1 VNISD
6 PDRPSPDALLRL
18 AKREARGRL
27 KIFLGAAPG
36 VGKTYAML
44 SQGAERLRAG
54 VDVVIGIVETHGRAE
69 TQALVQPLEVIP
81 RKQIDYQ
88 GRVLTEMDIDAVLA
102 RRPTLVLVDEL
113 AHTNA
118 PESRHPK
125 RWQDVEELLDAG
137 IDVLSTLNVQ
147 HIESLNDVVAGFTRV
162 RVRETVPDAVVENA
176 ELEVV
181 DLPPEELIER
191 LKAGKVYVPQ
201 EASRALGHFFS
212 KPNLSALRELA
223 LRRAAQTVDA
233 RMLDDLRASAI
244 SGTYAG
250 GDRILV
256 AVSEQ
261 PGSEILV
268 RTAKRL
274 ADALHA
280 PWTAVYVETPQAE
293 RIDPAEREQ
302 LSGSLSLASSL
313 GATLATVPAANVAA
327 GLVAQV
333 AEMRATQVVL
343 GKSRRRRWLSLHQR
357 SLLERLIDEFEGV
370 AVHVLPIAEPR
381 RAPKLRPA
389 AWGERPAIQWR
400 PYLLSMSFVA
410 LTTVLAI
417 LLNPLVGVNAI
428 DLIYL
433 LPVLAAATLFGLRPG
448 VVVSLAS
455 ALAYNFFFLDP
466 LYTFTIENPQN
477 ALTFFSLT
485 AVAIVASH
493 LAGRLR
499 TQATIGARSARENA
513 ALAALAQT
521 LAQVSDAESTAAAV
535 CSETS
540 RLLDLNTVLLGQQ
553 DGQIRII
560 GSHPPRITL
569 DPVDIVAADWAFS
582 HGEPTGHDTRT
593 LNASDWQYHPLKT
606 SLGVLAVLGI
616 ARDDG
621 KTPVPAD
628 RVVLLTT
635 IIGQAA
641 LAHERLW
648 LERDMRELTV
658 LNERDRLRATLLS
671 SIGHDLRTPLTAVV
685 AAAQMLPE
693 NAEAK
698 EQVETI
704 KTESERLKRFFDDL
718 IDMTRIESGALNIV
732 PEATDL
738 TDAVSAAVHDMR
750 KALESRK
757 VKLAIPPDLPLV
769 LVDPKLLHHI
779 LINLLDNAAKYTAA
793 DTVVTIEA
801 RRTPDGV
808 TLTVLDEGP
817 GLPAGGESALF
828 ERFARVEG
836 SDRVGGTGLGLAIVK
851 GFAEGMGL
859 AVSATNRPDRTG
871 ACFSVSIP
879 GELLIVPKMNS

>member
-1 VNISD
+1 MSATD
-6 PDRPSPDALLRL
+6 PERPSPDALLRL

-54 VDVVIGIVETHGRAE
+54 VDVVIGVVETHGRAE
-69 TQALVQPLEVIP
+69 TEALVAPLEAIP
-81 RKQIDYQ
+81 RRQIDYQ
-88 GRVLTEMDIDAVLA
+88 GRTLTEMDIDAVLA
-102 RRPTLVLVDEL
+102 RRPALVLVDEL

-118 PESRHPK
+118 PGSRHPK

-162 RVRETVPDAVVENA
+162 RVRETVPDAVLENA
-176 ELEVV
+176 ELAVV

-233 RMLDDLRASAI
+233 HMLDELRAGAI

-293 RIDPAEREQ
+293 RIDPTEREQ
-302 LSGSLSLASSL
+302 LSASLSLASSL
-313 GATLATVPAANVAA
+313 GATQVTVPAVNVAA

-370 AVHVLPIAEPR
+370 AVHLLPIAELG
-381 RAPKLRPA
+381 RAPKRQA
-389 AWGERPAIQWR
+389 AWGEPPTIQWR
-400 PYLLSMSFVA
+400 PYLFSLSFVA
-410 LTTVLAI
+410 LTTILAK

-433 LPVLAAATLFGLRPG
+433 LPVLAAATLFGLRPA
-448 VVVSLAS
+448 VVASLTS
-455 ALAYNFFFLDP
+455 ALAYNFFFLEP
-466 LYTFTIENPQN
+466 LYTFTIEDPQN

-485 AVAIVASH
+485 VVAIVASQ

-521 LAQVSDAESTAAAV
+521 LAQVSDAASTATAV

-540 RLLDLNTVLLGQQ
+540 RLLDVNTVLLGQQ
-553 DGQIRII
+553 DGQIAII
-560 GSHPPRITL
+560 GSHPPRVAL

-582 HGEPTGHDTRT
+582 HGEPTGHDTKT

-635 IIGQAA
+635 IVGQAA

-693 NAEAK
+693 NVEAK

-704 KTESERLKRFFDDL
+704 KIESARLKRFFDDL
-718 IDMTRIESGALNIV
+718 VDMTRIESGALNIV

-808 TLTVLDEGP
+808 TLAVLDEGP
-817 GLPAGGESALF
+817 GLPPGGESALF

-851 GFAEGMGL
+851 GFAEAMGL
-859 AVSATNRPDRTG
+859 GVAATNRPDRTG

-879 GELLIVPKMNS
+879 GGLLIVPKTNL

>member
-1 VNISD
+1 MNTSN
-6 PDRPSPDALLRL
+6 PQRPSPDALLRL

-44 SQGAERLRAG
+44 SQAAERLRAG
-54 VDVVIGIVETHGRAE
+54 VDVVVGVVETHGRAE
-69 TQALVQPLEVIP
+69 TQALVDPLEVIP
-81 RKQIDYQ
+81 RRQIDYQ
-88 GRVLTEMDIDAVLA
+88 GRLLSEMDIDAILL
-102 RRPTLVLVDEL
+102 RRPALVLVDEF

-118 PESRHPK
+118 PGSRHPK

-162 RVRETVPDAVVENA
+162 RVRETVPDAVLENA

-233 RMLDDLRASAI
+233 RMLDELRASAI

-250 GDRILV
+250 GERILV

-302 LSGSLSLASSL
+302 LSASLSLASSL
-313 GATLATVPAANVAA
+313 GATLATVPAASVAA

-343 GKSRRRRWLSLHQR
+343 GKSRRKRWPGLRRGSLI
-357 SLLERLIDEFEGV
+357 ERLIGEFESV
-370 AVHVLPIAEPR
+370 AVHVLPIAESPR
-381 RAPKLRPA
+381 TGKRPA
-389 AWGERPAIQWR
+389 ALRQPPKRRWR
-400 PYLLSMSFVA
+400 SYLLSLSFVVA
-410 LTTVLAI
+410 TTFSAI
-417 LLNPLVGVNAI
+417 LVRPFVGVNAV

-433 LPVLAAATLFGLRPG
+433 VPVLAAATLFGLRPA
-448 VVVSLAS
+448 VAASLAS

-477 ALTFFSLT
+477 ALTFLLLT
-485 AVAIVASH
+485 VVAIVASQ

-499 TQATIGARSARENA
+499 SQATIGARSARENA

-521 LAQVSDAESTAAAV
+521 LAQVSDGENTAAAI
-535 CSETS
+535 CSETA
-540 RLLDLNTVLLGQQ
+540 RLLDVHTVVLGQR
-553 DGQIRII
+553 DGQVAIM

-582 HGEPTGHDTRT
+582 HGEPTGRDTRT

-621 KTPVPAD
+621 KPPIPAD
-628 RVVLLTT
+628 RAVLLTT

-648 LERDMRELTV
+648 LEKDMRELTV
-658 LNERDRLRATLLS
+658 LNERDRLRTTLLS

-685 AAAQMLPE
+685 AAAQMLSDSD
-693 NAEAK
+693 EAK

-704 KTESERLKRFFDDL
+704 KSEAKRLQRFFDDL
-718 IDMTRIESGALNIV
+718 IDITRIESGALNIV

-750 KALESRK
+750 KALEPRQ
-757 VKLAIPPDLPLV
+757 VRLAVPPTLPLV

-801 RRTPDGV
+801 RRTPDSV
-808 TLTVLDEGP
+808 VLAVLDEGP
-817 GLPAGGESALF
+817 GLPPGGEGILF
-828 ERFARVEG
+828 ERFARIEG

-851 GFAEGMGL
+851 GFAEAMGL
-859 AVSATNRPDRTG
+859 GVSAANRPDRVG
-871 ACFSVSIP
+871 ACFSISIP
-879 GELLIVPKMNS
+879 GELLIVPRKSL

>member
-1 VNISD
+1 MSTSD

-44 SQGAERLRAG
+44 SQGAERVRAG
-54 VDVVIGIVETHGRAE
+54 VDVVVGIIETHGRAE
-69 TQALVQPLEVIP
+69 TEALVEPLEVIS
-81 RKQIDYQ
+81 RRQIDYQ
-88 GRVLTEMDIDAVLA
+88 GRLLTEMDIDAVLA
-102 RRPTLVLVDEL
+102 RRPALVLVDEL

-118 PESRHPK
+118 PGSRHPK
-125 RWQDVEELLDAG
+125 RWQDVEELLEAG

-162 RVRETVPDAVVENA
+162 RVRETVPDAVLENA

-181 DLPPEELIER
+181 DLPPDELIER

-233 RMLDDLRASAI
+233 RMLDELRASAI
-244 SGTYAG
+244 AGTYAG

-256 AVSEQ
+256 AINGR

-268 RTAKRL
+268 RTGKRL

-293 RIDPAEREQ
+293 RLDPVEREQ
-302 LSGSLSLASSL
+302 LSASLSLASSL

-327 GLVAQV
+327 GLIAQIT
-333 AEMRATQVVL
+333 EMRATQVVL
-343 GKSRRRRWLSLHQR
+343 GKSRQR
-357 SLLERLIDEFEGV
+357 KWWKLGQSSMIERLISEFEGV
-370 AVHVLPIAEPR
+370 AVHVLPMAEAR
-381 RAPKLRPA
+381 RAQKRPA
-389 AWGERPAIQWR
+389 APHESPAGQWR
-400 PYLLSMSFVA
+400 PYLLSLSFVA
-410 LTTVLAI
+410 VTTILAI
-417 LLNPLVGVNAI
+417 LLNPFISLNAV
-428 DLIYL
+428 DLFYL
-433 LPVLAAATLFGLRPG
+433 IPVLAAATLFGLRPA
-448 VVVSLAS
+448 VAASLAS
-455 ALAYNFFFLDP
+455 ALAYNFFFLP
-466 LYTFTIENPQN
+466 PVYTFTIQDPQN
-477 ALTFFSLT
+477 VLTLFFLT
-485 AVAIVASH
+485 VVAIVASQ

-499 TQATIGARSARENA
+499 SQATLGARSARENA

-521 LAQVSDAESTAAAV
+521 LAQVSDAESTAAV
-535 CSETS
+535 ICSETA
-540 RLLDLNTVLLGQQ
+540 RLLDVQTVVLGQRN
-553 DGQIRII
+553 GQITIV
-560 GSHPPRITL
+560 GSNPPRATL
-569 DPVDIVAADWAFS
+569 DPVDIAAADWAFS
-582 HGEPTGHDTRT
+582 RGEPTGRDTRT

-621 KTPVPAD
+621 KTPVSTD
-628 RVVLLTT
+628 RAVLLTT

-648 LERDMRELTV
+648 LEKDMRELTV

-685 AAAQMLPE
+685 AAAHALPE
-693 NAEAK
+693 REDAK

-704 KTESERLKRFFDDL
+704 KSEAQRLKRFFDDL
-718 IDMTRIESGALNIV
+718 IDITRIESGALNVV

-738 TDAVSAAVHDMR
+738 TDAASAAVHDIR
-750 KALESRK
+750 KALEPRRI
-757 VKLAIPPDLPLV
+757 KLAIPPDLPLI
-769 LVDPKLLHHI
+769 LVDPRLLHHI
-779 LINLLDNAAKYTAA
+779 LINLLDNVVKYT
-793 DTVVTIEA
+793 DTETAVTIEA
-801 RRTPDGV
+801 RRAADGL
-808 TLTVLDEGP
+808 TLSVLDEGP
-817 GLPAGGESALF
+817 GLPPGGENVLF

-851 GFAEGMGL
+851 GFAEAMGL
-859 AVSATNRPDRTG
+859 GVTAVNRPDRTG
-871 ACFSVSIP
+871 ACFSISVP
-879 GELLIVPKMNS
+879 NELLILPQKKI